1 MEELK
6 KIAKK
11 GLLLLVLLALL
22 NFVYERFLF
31 RGDARA
37 FSEAAHLLHMVQ
49 DSADILCLAES
60 SDLTIADLDL
70 EKRTTTQFLAQHYPR
85 LRVLPLAKGA
95 LHAGNYYD
103 LLRNIPGSSPVKTI
117 VVTMNLRSF
126 DASWIHSKLETALQK
141 EMVLLKPGPP
151 LWRRFMLSLRNY
163 EIKTEKELAAA
174 ARAAWIQDT
183 LRFPYPFAYPNVV
196 EWDSAMSRGKVAR
209 AAGQPPLSK
218 EETALACHYIKN
230 FAFQIDPETNPR
242 IRDFDRIAAL
252 AQKRGWNLVFNLLPE
267 NLEMAQQLVGEDLT
281 FLMRQNRDLLVQRY
295 GNQPNVLVIDQLET
309 LSNEDFIDQNWTTEH
324 YFEHGRRKVAYRL
337 AQAIARWYPG
347 QMQVPVNSIYLN
359 VKSFSNDCEGGVV
372 WNQMQ
377 TRDATRAHGGKWASL
392 TGPEKGAFG
401 ITLAYPIQRLDTNRL
416 DSFALDCWIFQ
427 TEGLHNAAI
436 AWEVGGEKSGYHWD
450 SLQFHGS
457 LTKVGEWQELSLKIP
472 VWPIAQQAEIIKVYP
487 YNPSKTAIWFDD
499 IRIEFLGA
507 GK

>member
-11 GLLLLVLLALL
+11 GLLLLGLLALL
-22 NFVYERFLF
+22 NLCYERFLF
-31 RGDARA
+31 RGDAKA

-70 EKRTTTQFLAQHYPR
+70 EKRTTTQLLAQHYPQ

-103 LLRNIPGSSPVKTI
+103 LLRNIPQGSPVKTV

-141 EMVLLKPGPP
+141 EMVLLKPGPV

-163 EIKTEKELAAA
+163 DIKTEKELFAE
-174 ARAAWIQDT
+174 ARAAWMRDT
-183 LRFPYPFAYPNVV
+183 LHFSHDFPYRNVI
-196 EWDSAMSRGKVAR
+196 EWDSAMAWGKAPR
-209 AAGQPPLSK
+209 DEGQPPLTK
-218 EETALACHYIKN
+218 EETALACHYIKS

-242 IRDFDRIAAL
+242 IRDYDRIVAL
-252 AQKRGWNLVFNLLPE
+252 AKARGWNLVFNLLPE
-267 NLEMAQQLVGEDLT
+267 NLEMAQRLVGKDLV

-295 GNQPNVLVIDQLET
+295 DHQPNVVVVDQLES
-309 LSNEDFIDQNWTTEH
+309 LGNEDFIDQNWTTEH
-324 YFEHGRRKVAYRL
+324 YFERGRRSVAYRL
-337 AQAIARWYPG
+337 AEAIARWYPG
-347 QMQVPVNSIYLN
+347 QMQIPTNSSHLD
-359 VKSFSNDCEGGVV
+359 VKSFFNDCEGGTV

-377 TRDATRAHGGKWASL
+377 TRDVTQAHGGKWSSL

-401 ITLAYPIQRLDTNRL
+401 ITFSYPVPKLDTNRL
-416 DSFALDCWIFQ
+416 DSFALQCWVYQ
-427 TEGLHNAAI
+427 AGRAHNAAI

-450 SLQFHGS
+450 SLQFQGR
-457 LTKVGEWQELSLKIP
+457 LDKVGEWQELLLKIP
-472 VWPIAQQAEIIKVYP
+472 VWPIARQAEVIKIYP

-499 IRIEFLGA
+499 IRIEFL
-507 GK
+507 KKE